1 MGKLFQ
7 VLVGLPLEDINK
19 LLLVNNLNEFNRLQI
34 SFEDS

>member
-1 MGKLFQ
+1 MIFQ

-19 LLLVNNLNEFNRLQI
+19 LLLVNNLSEFSKLQI